1 MESDR
6 RCARGGFTCS
16 KSTNILWTQIS
27 VSLKISV
34 GGRRAQRAHFPGN
47 PTFKY
52 LNAQG
57 GRADGAVAAR
67 YIIVPQAAPISLT
80 RANQGDLRSGG
91 GVHCGATKPVLE
103 IGRASCRERV

>member
-34 GGRRAQRAHFPGN
+34 VGRRAQRAHSPGN
-47 PTFKY
+47 PTFKH

-57 GRADGAVAAR
+57 ARADGAAAAR
-67 YIIVPQAAPISLT
+67 YIIVPHAAPISLT
-80 RANQGDLRSGG
+80 RANQAALRCGG
-91 GVHCGATKPVLE
+91 AVRGGA
-103 IGRASCRERV
+103 S

>member
-47 PTFKY
+47 PTFKH

-67 YIIVPQAAPISLT
+67 YIIVPQDRKSTRLNSSHTVISYAVFCLKKKKKKIH
-80 RANQGDLRSGG
+80 ND
-91 GVHCGATKPVLE
+91 TKHT
-103 IGRASCRERV
+103 S

>member
-1 MESDR
+1 MLR
-6 RCARGGFTCS
+6 RSPSFTLFPY
-16 KSTNILWTQIS
+16 TTLFRS

-47 PTFKY
+47 PTFKH

-91 GVHCGATKPVLE
+91 GVHCGATKPVL
-103 IGRASCRERV
+103 GAWN

>member
-34 GGRRAQRAHFPGN
+34 GGRRAQRAHVPGD
-47 PTFKY
+47 PTCIH

-67 YIIVPQAAPISLT
+67 YIIGPQAAPISPT
-80 RANQGDLRSGG
+80 PASQAQPRGG
-91 GVHCGATKPVLE
+91 AGVHRGAT
-103 IGRASCRERV
+103 RRVSG

>member
-34 GGRRAQRAHFPGN
+34 GGRRAQRAHFQGN
-47 PTFKY
+47 RTFKH
-52 LNAQG
+52 LNAQR

-67 YIIVPQAAPISLT
+67 YSIVLQAAPTSLT
-80 RANQGDLRSGG
+80 RPNQVDLGSTTGG
-91 GVHCGATKPVLE
+91 HC
-103 IGRASCRERV
+103 RAPTA